1 MKKQKN
7 VILLT
12 IIILLVILIILIT
25 VVGILNKKEE
35 SASNPNIKISNGVI
49 ETDVN
54 YEETENMIREEKLS
68 GMLER
73 DRMEYYVSNFIN
85 LLEKKEYEK
94 AYGLLY
100 EDFKAQY
107 FPTAGQFQ
115 TYVESKFSS
124 MMNLEF
130 TNIERNGDV
139 YVLWVNMQDAINGNK
154 NELEEYNFVVREN
167 AINDVD
173 ISFSVKE

>member
-1 MKKQKN
+1 MKNEKN
-7 VILLT
+7 IILLG

-25 VVGILNKKEE
+25 IVGFFSKKEE
-35 SASNPNIKISNGVI
+35 TSTNPNIKISNGIV
-49 ETDVN
+49 ETNID
-54 YEETENMIREEKLS
+54 YEETENRINQEKLS

-85 LLEKKEYEK
+85 LLERKKYEK
-94 AYGLLY
+94 AYELLY
-100 EDFKAQY
+100 EDFKTQY
-107 FPTAGQFQ
+107 FPTAGQLQ
-115 TYVESKFSS
+115 TYAENNFSF

-139 YVLWVNMQDAINGNK
+139 YVLWVKIQDAINGNK
-154 NELEEYNFVVREN
+154 NEFAEYNFVVREN

>member
-1 MKKQKN
+1 MKKEKN
-7 VILLT
+7 IILLA

-25 VVGILNKKEE
+25 IVGFLNKKEE
-35 SASNPNIKISNGVI
+35 NSTNPNIKINNGII
-49 ETDVN
+49 ETDVD
-54 YEETENMIREEKLS
+54 YEETENRIKQEKLS

-73 DRMEYYVSNFIN
+73 DRMEYYISNFIN

-94 AYGLLY
+94 AYELLY
-100 EDFKAQY
+100 EEFKSQY

-115 TYVESKFSS
+115 TYVESNFSS

-139 YVLWVNMQDAINGNK
+139 YVLWVNIQDAINGNK
-154 NELEEYNFVVREN
+154 NEFEEYNFVIREN

>member
-1 MKKQKN
+1 MKKEKN

-107 FPTAGQFQ
+107 FPTA
-115 TYVESKFSS
+115 